1 MAGIVLD
8 KCITR
13 KEVDNNGTPYTT
25 HIMYN
30 YEFVDD
36 FDEPQLGR
44 VGKFL
49 LKKVL
54 HYKSQ
59 ERDVPLVITN
69 HLSENGNL
77 SLFSSTE
84 SISPSK
90 QSTALPSAR
99 KISAIPSTN
108 NWGPKAYEKD
118 NHTLSLMVRDIIT
131 SCIWH

>member
-1 MAGIVLD
+1 MARIVLD

-44 VGKFL
+44 VGNFL

-54 HYKSQ
+54 HYKTT
-59 ERDVPLVITN
+59 EEKDIPLVMITQPK
-69 HLSENGNL
+69 ENGYHGSPL
-77 SLFSSTE
+77 SSSSVE
-84 SISPSK
+84 STK
-90 QSTALPSAR
+90 DL
-99 KISAIPSTN
+99 SAIPSVM
-108 NWGPKAYEKD
+108 NWGPKIYDKD
-118 NHTLSLMVRDIIT
+118 NHTFSLMVRLTVYGILNAYIHT
-131 SCIWH
+131 GI

>member
-1 MAGIVLD
+1 MARIVLD

-44 VGKFL
+44 VGNFL

-54 HYKSQ
+54 HYKTT
-59 ERDVPLVITN
+59 EEKDIPLVIIN
-69 HLSENGNL
+69 QPKESGYHGSPLS
-77 SLFSSTE
+77 SSSVE
-84 SISPSK
+84 STK
-90 QSTALPSAR
+90 DL
-99 KISAIPSTN
+99 SAIPSVM
-108 NWGPKAYEKD
+108 NWGPKIYDKD
-118 NHTLSLMVRDIIT
+118 NHTFSLMVRLTVYGILNAYIHT
-131 SCIWH
+131 GI